1 MTGARPSPALCLRV
15 ADPLQEPAAADA
27 ASTLPGASI
36 FHTAAWASTLHSAYG
51 FSPRILLA
59 EDPSGAVHAA
69 VPVTEVRG
77 WPRRPHAVSQP
88 FADECALLAR
98 TPEARNF
105 LHTAALDHAR
115 RAGWRTWELRGGGA
129 PANIAPTTTF
139 HGHDLELDPIAPDCP
154 AGAAPAV
161 HRAVRQAVRAGVTTE
176 FGVHEDLLRRF
187 HRLYLRTRLRHGAP
201 PAPWRFFSALRSTLL
216 ARGNGFV
223 VVATRGGEDLAGAV
237 FLFAGSRAVFK
248 YGASDP
254 AHHHLRA
261 NQLVMARAAARCA
274 RSGCVTLDLG
284 RTSLGAEG
292 LRRYKLSWGA
302 TERTIAYTR
311 LEPRSG
317 RILPTP
323 DRSRSRAAGLFRH
336 LPLPLF
342 RAVGA
347 ALHPHLA

>member
-1 MTGARPSPALCLRV
+1 MNAARPAPALRLRV
-15 ADPLQEPAAADA
+15 ADPLREPEAADA
-27 ASTLPGASI
+27 AGTLPGAGI
-36 FHTAAWASTLHSAYG
+36 FHTAAWARTLHSAYG

-59 EDPSGAVHAA
+59 EDSSGAALAA

-77 WPRRPHAVSQP
+77 WPRRPRAVSQP

-98 TPEARNF
+98 TPEARSF
-105 LHTAALDHAR
+105 LYAAALDHAR
-115 RAGWRTWELRGGGA
+115 RAGWRTWELRGGSA
-129 PANIAPTTTF
+129 PLNLAPTTTF
-139 HGHDLELDPIAPDCP
+139 HGHDLELDPAAPGCP
-154 AGAAPAV
+154 SGAAPAV
-161 HRAVRQAVRAGVTTE
+161 HRAVRNAMRAGVTVE
-176 FGVHEDLLRRF
+176 FGTDEDLLRRF
-187 HRLYLRTRLRHGAP
+187 HGLYLKTRRRHGSP
-201 PAPWRFFSALRSTLL
+201 PAPWRFFSALRSALL
-216 ARGNGFV
+216 VRGNGFA
-223 VVATRGGEDLAGAV
+223 VVATRGGEDLAGAI

-254 AHHHLRA
+254 TRHHLRA

-311 LEPRSG
+311 LAPLSG
-317 RILPTP
+317 RALPAP
-323 DRSRSRAAGLFRH
+323 DRARSRAAALLRH
-336 LPLPLF
+336 LPSPLF
-342 RAVGA
+342 RALGA